1 MGNFGYILGYLIF
14 FIFGIGFLIGT
25 AYERWVINDRGKSN

>member
-14 FIFGIGFLIGT
+14 FIFGIGFLCGMI
-25 AYERWVINDRGKSN
+25 YEMWRNKNENNN